1 MSPSTYDGFTTVCF
15 GVGECESLF
24 EGGKMDGAKCNLQG
38 RTRTMDCLKA
48 NCNLQGRTRTTGL
61 LTKKKK
67 QEQWILAA
75 LKRG

>member
-1 MSPSTYDGFTTVCF
+1 
-15 GVGECESLF
+15 
-24 EGGKMDGAKCNLQG
+24 MDGAKCNLQG

-67 QEQWILAA
+67 TRTMDSCCLETRSMSGSTAQELTRSAYLHLIAQFDS
-75 LKRG
+75 GMD